1 MAQSCL
7 EKRSI
12 DERHNE
18 IVRSDYNRNNQYSA
32 THEDALAGG
41 KLGRG
46 TGHGG
51 HTFWLP
57 NCNGTIG
64 TINYSNFDTSP
75 TSMAGTDI
83 DNETRNIAMARSLYN
98 YENQYSAR
106 IIDTSMN
113 IREGQY
119 VVP

>member
-1 MAQSCL
+1 MRTCL
-7 EKRSI
+7 EKVSM
-12 DERHNE
+12 DSRHTQE
-18 IVRSDYNRNNQYSA
+18 VRSDYNRDNQYSA

-64 TINYSNFDTSP
+64 IINYSNFDTNP
-75 TSMAGTDI
+75 ASMAGTDI

-106 IIDTSMN
+106 IIDSSMN

-119 VVP
+119 IVP

>member
-1 MAQSCL
+1 MDS
-7 EKRSI
+7 
-12 DERHNE
+12 RHTQE
-18 IVRSDYNRNNQYSA
+18 VRSDYNRDNQYSA

-64 TINYSNFDTSP
+64 IINYSNFDTSP
-75 TSMAGTDI
+75 SSMAGTDI

-106 IIDTSMN
+106 IIDSSMN

>member
-1 MAQSCL
+1 MRTCL
-7 EKRSI
+7 EKVSM
-12 DERHNE
+12 DSRHTQE
-18 IVRSDYNRNNQYSA
+18 VRSDYNRDNQYSA

-64 TINYSNFDTSP
+64 IINYSNFDTNP
-75 TSMAGTDI
+75 ASMAGTDI

-106 IIDTSMN
+106 IIDSSMN

>member
-1 MAQSCL
+1 MRTCL
-7 EKRSI
+7 EKVSM
-12 DERHNE
+12 DSRHTQE
-18 IVRSDYNRNNQYSA
+18 VRSDYNRDNQYSA

-51 HTFWLP
+51 HTFYLP

-64 TINYSNFDTSP
+64 IINYSNFDTNP
-75 TSMAGTDI
+75 ASMAGTDI

-106 IIDTSMN
+106 IIDSSMN